1 MKLPHSPTVSS
12 VQLRNFRGF
21 RDHTVS
27 LDKNSVLVGQNN
39 AGKSTFIDALRLL
52 AIASNRVA
60 AATYQAAPAWLDG
73 EASGMGFRV
82 NFQTIDFDFR
92 NVTTNL
98 RDDQPA
104 KLQLVYSN
112 RARLTLW
119 LGSGASE
126 NFAQLS
132 TPTLGIIKSKAEAAS
147 VSVCSVIV
155 MPPLGALNPRETMIA
170 KDRVAEF
177 LYGRLSSWHFR
188 NQLNE
193 FPDRYKEWALVLEET
208 WPGIQVKS
216 FTNDGGESGK
226 ELSLIVREGPF
237 ASEVAW
243 VGSGLQAWMQILW
256 FVCRA
261 KRDALVVLDEPDVFL
276 HAGMQR
282 KIAKLV
288 LSGGFKQ
295 AAIATHSSE
304 IISDVEPTCITVVR
318 KRERSSWKPGRKAEL
333 QKVVDDFGS
342 RHNLQLSK
350 LASARKIA
358 LFEGEDQKFFLE
370 ASLKISSNAYYKF
383 SAIPSFD
390 IQGVDNWHQA
400 IGAAKALYAASE
412 GSMPVHLF
420 IDRDFRSDDEVSAI
434 QADCAKANLDLTC
447 WSRKEIENY
456 LVNSAPIARFVR
468 QKRSHVTDED
478 IERMMEDT
486 ARSLVDYTVR
496 AIADRW
502 QRQNKGA
509 SVSKAMSEAE
519 LIFESFTKT
528 RKISEIVPGKRLIS
542 ELSKRSKAEWNSSF
556 APMTLC
562 RIHTLD
568 EFPAEFRDALGIL
581 LQ

>member
-1 MKLPHSPTVSS
+1 MNPPTFPTISS
-12 VQLRNFRGF
+12 VQLKNFRGF
-21 RDHTVS
+21 RDHTVALDRNS
-27 LDKNSVLVGQNN
+27 LLVGQNN

-52 AIASNRVA
+52 AIASTRVA
-60 AATYQAAPAWLDG
+60 NAIYQAVPEWLDG

-98 RDDQPA
+98 RDGQPA
-104 KLQLVYSN
+104 KLQLVYTN

-119 LGSGASE
+119 LGSEPGE

-132 TPTLGIIKSKAEAAS
+132 TPTMGVIKSKLEAAS
-147 VSVCSVIV
+147 VALCSVIV
-155 MPPLGALNPRETMIA
+155 MPPLGPLNPRETTIA
-170 KDRVAEF
+170 KERVSEF

-188 NQLNE
+188 NQLDQL
-193 FPDRYKEWALVLEET
+193 PDQYKEWCLLLEET
-208 WPGIQVKS
+208 WPGIQVKT
-216 FTNDGGESGK
+216 FEKNGGDSGK

-237 ASEVAW
+237 ASEAAW

-261 KRDALVVLDEPDVFL
+261 DMDALVVLDEPDVFL
-276 HAGMQR
+276 HADMQR

-288 LSGGFKQ
+288 LSGGFRQ

-304 IISDVEPTCITVVR
+304 IISDVEPACITVIR

-333 QKVVDDFGS
+333 QKVVDNLGS

-350 LASARKIA
+350 LAAARKIA
-358 LFEGEDQKFFLE
+358 LFEGEDEKFLLE
-370 ASLKISSNAYYKF
+370 AALKLSSNAYYKL
-383 SAIPSFD
+383 SAIPSFE

-400 IGAAKALYAASE
+400 IGAAKALYAASD
-412 GSMPVHLF
+412 GAMPVHLF
-420 IDRDFRSDDEVSAI
+420 IDRDFRTDDEVSSIKAE
-434 QADCAKANLDLTC
+434 CAKANLDLQC

-456 LVNSAPIARFVR
+456 LVNSAPIARVVA
-468 QKRSHVTDED
+468 QKRPSVTTRD
-478 IERMMEDT
+478 IEQMIQEV
-486 ARSLVDYTVR
+486 AESLTEYTIG

-502 QRQNKGA
+502 HQKNSRE
-509 SVSKAMSEAE
+509 SVSRAMKEAKS
-519 LIFESFTKT
+519 IFDNFANS
-528 RKISEIVPGKRLIS
+528 RAISEIVPGKKLIS
-542 ELSKRSKAEWNSSF
+542 ELSRRCKAEWNCSF

-562 RIHTLD
+562 RSHELHEFPD
-568 EFPAEFRDALGIL
+568 EFRNALNIL